1 VDETGKQQ
9 DRPAHADGGKPPGQH
24 RPPVPGEEVPA
35 AAAPAPA
42 AAPDGAGPA
51 QAAPAPAAAQSV
63 SGQQRANRVLG
74 ELLDTA
80 ATQGLPLI
88 DWTIAADGTRLTGR
102 CTAYTAP
109 GRRRADFE
117 AWSTLLGADA
127 TEGTADGQT
136 TRLAALAERGNGQ
149 LTIEIIADLYD
160 DLSTAFSNPTQ
171 HAWRSP

>member
-1 VDETGKQQ
+1 M
-9 DRPAHADGGKPPGQH
+9 
-24 RPPVPGEEVPA
+24 
-35 AAAPAPA
+35 
-42 AAPDGAGPA
+42 
-51 QAAPAPAAAQSV
+51 
-63 SGQQRANRVLG
+63 LG

-80 ATQGLPLI
+80 AGQGLPLI

-136 TRLAALAERGNGQ
+136 ARLTALAERDAGQ

>member
-1 VDETGKQQ
+1 MTAVDETGKQQ
-9 DRPAHADGGKPPGQH
+9 NRPAHADGGKPPAQH
-24 RPPVPGEEVPA
+24 RPPVQGEE
-35 AAAPAPA
+35 
-42 AAPDGAGPA
+42 
-51 QAAPAPAAAQSV
+51 APAPAAAQSV

-80 ATQGLPLI
+80 AAQGLPLI

-117 AWSTLLGADA
+117 AWSALLSADA
-127 TEGTADGQT
+127 SEGTADGQT
-136 TRLAALAERGNGQ
+136 ARLTALAERDEGQ